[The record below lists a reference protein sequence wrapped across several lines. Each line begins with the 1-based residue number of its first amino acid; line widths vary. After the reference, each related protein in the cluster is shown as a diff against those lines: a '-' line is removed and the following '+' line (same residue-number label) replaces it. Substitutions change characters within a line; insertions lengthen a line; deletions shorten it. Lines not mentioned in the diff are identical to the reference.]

1 MSFFLLF
8 VTFNI
13 GKGFKVGPGHLPVDG
28 NASVFFSILTAIYV
42 GMEDSFEARSERS
55 GVLCDYSGCDWASPA
70 FFVVNM

>member
-1 MSFFLLF
+1 M
-8 VTFNI
+8 
-13 GKGFKVGPGHLPVDG
+13 GPGHLPVDG